1 MVEYVGA
8 VLEVGWHGE
17 LIVRF
22 GVGNDKVVPSL
33 HLLPRAGQSIERCSW
48 AVDPMLA
55 MPNVVRLCISW
66 CRSDASVEGIM
77 ILNRNEMEGD
87 GRHGGLYLCEVICID
102 LRFVEKGSLTYNL
115 STLQIVCVMKDLTS
129 IIRIVVGASI
139 QTPSTVSVQAD
150 QAASHKCSRR
160 ARSCTILRT

>member
-1 MVEYVGA
+1 MVEDVGA
-8 VLEVGWHGE
+8 VLKVGWHGE

-22 GVGNDKVVPSL
+22 GVGDDKVVPSL

-55 MPNVVRLCISW
+55 VPNVVRLCISW
-66 CRSDASVEGIM
+66 CRSDASVEGIV

-87 GRHGGLYLCEVICID
+87 GRHGGLYLCEVICVD
-102 LRFVEKGSLTYNL
+102 PRSVEKGSLTYNL
-115 STLQIVCVMKDLTS
+115 STLRIVCVMNDLTS

-139 QTPSTVSVQAD
+139 QTPSIVSVQAD
-150 QAASHKCSRR
+150 QAAFQNCSPRG
-160 ARSCTILRT
+160 RSCTILRT